1 MQYYVSKSGQTN
13 KWLLGKDG
21 NMQYEE
27 VKELIA
33 IFEKTDLNDMEL
45 TLDNV
50 SLRLN
55 RGKAM
60 PTAVGMPPTYNMPA
74 VGMMHQG
81 QITAPVQ
88 PGVPTELSTD
98 QQINEEKKAEPVVTE
113 SQPAEGTIVKAPI
126 VGTFYASAAPDKPA
140 YVKVGDT
147 VKEGD
152 TLCIIEAMKFMNE
165 VPSEVSGTVADI
177 LVEDGEFVEYGQ
189 ELFRIV

>member
-1 MQYYVSKSGQTN
+1 MQYYVSKSGQIN
-13 KWLLGKDG
+13 KWLHRKDG

-60 PTAVGMPPTYNMPA
+60 PAAVGMAPAYNVPT
-74 VGMMHQG
+74 VGMMQQG
-81 QITAPVQ
+81 QMTAPVQ
-88 PGVPTELSTD
+88 PGVPTEPSTD
-98 QQINEEKKAEPVVTE
+98 QQIKEEKKTE
-113 SQPAEGTIVKAPI
+113 SVAAQSQPAEGTIVKAPI
-126 VGTFYASAAPDKPA
+126 VGTFYASSAPDKPA
-140 YVKVGDT
+140 YVQVGDT

-165 VPSEVSGTVADI
+165 VPSEVSGTVAEV

-189 ELFRIV
+189 KLFRIV

>member
-1 MQYYVSKSGQTN
+1 MQYYVSKNGQIN
-13 KWLLGKDG
+13 KWLHRKDG

-60 PTAVGMPPTYNMPA
+60 PAAVGMTPAYNVPA
-74 VGMMHQG
+74 VGMMQQG

-88 PGVPTELSTD
+88 PGVPTEPSTD
-98 QQINEEKKAEPVVTE
+98 QQIKEEKKTE
-113 SQPAEGTIVKAPI
+113 SVAAQSQSAEGTIVKAPI
-126 VGTFYASAAPDKPA
+126 VGTFYASSAPDKPA
-140 YVKVGDT
+140 YVQAGDT

-165 VPSEVSGTVADI
+165 VPSEVSGTVAEI